1 MSAML
6 VFHQL
11 FREASVR
18 QIEYSFAE
26 AEDVVTTMIPLTFEL
41 LPRVA
46 EMARAIPFAG
56 EWAWAVERFWNGVN
70 PDAFLLRIDWSGGEP
85 RAVTLYCRFSA
96 EPDANAFKAALT
108 HAEPFRW
115 SGPDPSAI
123 GASLGAVGPRGI
135 AFRASGTG
143 SLRTALY
150 FRSDDHAGRKWIDR
164 LAGLVEAC
172 GYPDGLLATI
182 ESHLNDLYQPGPV
195 GVIGLDD
202 GLDGIAGRLKFDPAN
217 VPLDA
222 AFAYLARIGVS
233 RARIAEFRTISTGF
247 RAEAV
252 TYLSVQF
259 RQSGPSGWRLYFACE
274 PSHARL
280 PGQPDLIAQRHL
292 RPVRRLPHY

>member
-1 MSAML
+1 
-6 VFHQL
+6 
-11 FREASVR
+11 
-18 QIEYSFAE
+18 
-26 AEDVVTTMIPLTFEL
+26 MIPLTFEL

-46 EMARAIPFAG
+46 EMSRAIPFAG
-56 EWAWAVERFWNGVN
+56 EWAWAVERFWNGVV

-85 RAVTLYCRFSA
+85 RAVTLYCRFSV
-96 EPDANAFKAALT
+96 EPDADAFKAALT

-195 GVIGLDD
+195 GVLDSTTARTGSLERSSSTPQTCLSTRSSPTWRESVYRALGLTNSGRFRRDSAPKPR
-202 GLDGIAGRLKFDPAN
+202 LIWAYNSASLAHRAGDCISPAN
-217 VPLDA
+217 PHVLVYPD
-222 AFAYLARIGVS
+222 S
-233 RARIAEFRTISTGF
+233 RT
-247 RAEAV
+247 
-252 TYLSVQF
+252 
-259 RQSGPSGWRLYFACE
+259 
-274 PSHARL
+274 
-280 PGQPDLIAQRHL
+280 
-292 RPVRRLPHY
+292 